1 MSKSF
6 LYSAFG
12 LIWNSIDLK
21 LPELS
26 AIKNNDNF
34 DVTISQDINNEWP
47 SIKFSDYDT
56 HNLKVAP
63 NDLRLKI
70 NNIASFRVVN
80 GKEIFWKK
88 EKSSV
93 GFQDIRTFLL
103 GSPFGA
109 LLIQKDFLVFHGNAL
124 VKNGKAIMFL
134 GHSGV
139 GKSTI
144 AYGLMNSGWKLIADD
159 LVVLNKEGY
168 VLPGVRRI
176 KLWEDAMKAYKLD
189 TSQFPRCR
197 EKINKYLITGN
208 YIDEAINPSKLNSIY
223 ILNDIKK
230 ADSLSKD
237 LVIPIKSQKE
247 KILFLRNHTFRP
259 RFVRAL
265 GKEGLNFIAI
275 AKFVDI
281 MPVNIIPNIMGI
293 KKMIDFLSK
302 INLLNS

>member
-12 LIWNSIDLK
+12 LTWNSIDLK

-26 AIKNNDNF
+26 EVKNNNHF
-34 DVTISQDINNEWP
+34 DVTISHDNNTEWP
-47 SIKFSDYDT
+47 KIKSSDYDT
-56 HNLKVAP
+56 QTLKIAS
-63 NDLRLKI
+63 NDLRLII
-70 NNIASFRVVN
+70 NNVASYRVVN

-93 GFQDIRTFLL
+93 GSQDVRTFLL

-124 VKNGKAIMFL
+124 VKDGKAVMFL

-189 TSQFPRCR
+189 ITQFPRCR
-197 EKINKYLITGN
+197 KNLNKYLITGN
-208 YIDEAINPSKLNSIY
+208 NIDEAINPSKLHSIY
-223 ILNDIKK
+223 ILNDRKK
-230 ADSLSKD
+230 IDSYSKD

-265 GKEGLNFIAI
+265 GKEGLNFLAI
-275 AKFVDI
+275 SRFVDV
-281 MPVNIIPNIMGI
+281 MPLYIVPNIMGI
-293 KKMIDFLSK
+293 TRMLDFLSR
-302 INLLNS
+302 INLINA